1 MGIMQLA
8 REASPPP
15 ALRLPQTKLSR
26 KSNQIARGRIRRFE
40 SDMPSQAVSLRRHLQ
55 AGLEIASRVRAKHVL
70 TRRGFAAKT
79 SIGPPGPGL

>member
-26 KSNQIARGRIRRFE
+26 KSNQIARARIRRFE
-40 SDMPSQAVSLRRHLQ
+40 SDMPSQPVWSLDGILAARLTSLR
-55 AGLEIASRVRAKHVL
+55 A
-70 TRRGFAAKT
+70 
-79 SIGPPGPGL
+79 

>member
-26 KSNQIARGRIRRFE
+26 KSNQIARARIRRFE
-40 SDMPSQAVSLRRHLQ
+40 SDMPRHAVGLTGASQVAACTLAAGDTPAAVR
-55 AGLEIASRVRAKHVL
+55 
-70 TRRGFAAKT
+70 TRWTTFTRSG
-79 SIGPPGPGL
+79 

>member
-1 MGIMQLA
+1 MQLA

-40 SDMPSQAVSLRRHLQ
+40 SYMPSQADRFLGGMS
-55 AGLEIASRVRAKHVL
+55 GLEKCFTRPSSVAVL
-70 TRRGFAAKT
+70 QSA
-79 SIGPPGPGL
+79 